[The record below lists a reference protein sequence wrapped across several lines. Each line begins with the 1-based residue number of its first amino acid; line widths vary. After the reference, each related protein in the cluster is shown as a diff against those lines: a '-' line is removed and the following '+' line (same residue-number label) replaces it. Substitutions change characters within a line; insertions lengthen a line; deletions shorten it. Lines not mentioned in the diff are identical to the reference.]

1 MAGFVLSCMTE
12 KGRGRCSMWYSDLH
26 THTVFSDGVHTMED
40 MVRAAVERGFA
51 SVGISDHSYTHFDL
65 RYCIRQERL
74 TEYHAELR
82 RLKDAYAG
90 RIEIYAGLEYD
101 GYSELENRNFY
112 DYLIG
117 DCHYVKVGDRYF
129 SVDHAAE
136 EQKKTVDEWFGGD
149 PLAYCRAYFDTVVE
163 RTWLHRPDVLG
174 HFDLPVKFG
183 LVDEEDPAYRHMAA
197 EALLACLEV
206 TPVVELNTGAMA
218 RGLRSRPYPHI
229 FLLREILHHGGRVV
243 LSSDAHRR
251 ENLGFGFDA
260 GLALLREAGFRSV
273 AVLRRSAFEDVG
285 IEG

>member
-1 MAGFVLSCMTE
+1 M
-12 KGRGRCSMWYSDLH
+12 RYSDLH

-74 TEYHAELR
+74 PEYHAELR

-90 RIEIYAGLEYD
+90 RIQIYAGLEYD
-101 GYSELENRNFY
+101 GYSELEDRYLY

-117 DCHYVKVGDRYF
+117 DCHYIKVGDRYF

-136 EQKKTVDEWFGGD
+136 EQRKTVDEWFGGD
-149 PLAYCRAYFDTVVE
+149 SLAYCRAYFDTYVE
-163 RTWLHRPDVLG
+163 RTRLHRPDVLG

-183 LVDEEDPAYRHMAA
+183 LVDEETPAYRRMAT

-206 TPVVELNTGAMA
+206 TPIVELNTGAMA
-218 RGLRSRPYPHI
+218 RGLRNDPYPHL
-229 FLLREILHHGGRVV
+229 FLLREILHHGGRVL
-243 LSSDAHRR
+243 LSSDAHRC
-251 ENLGFGFDA
+251 ENLGFRFED
-260 GLALLREAGFRSV
+260 GLALLRGMGFRSV
-273 AVLRRSAFEDVG
+273 AMLRHSGFEDVE
-285 IEG
+285 IEA